1 MIPGALSRMAGQS
14 EGEPTDTDR
23 FMVAEIE
30 DILFT
35 ADHADSAE
43 TMLTQHDSRLAST
56 DHADS
61 AETTQIQN
69 DSYFTS
75 MTESD
80 EHDPPLASTNDAPSD
95 DTGSNHNDDP
105 ETNHMN
111 CNSPYYC
118 RIQKYLEK
126 RTKLDD
132 TNEKFKDQCEKYEL
146 HDRILHNAR
155 TGRRVIL
162 DLEFMKETLE
172 FAHKDMSHYGKR
184 ATSKAVAQRFEVA
197 KDLWMEGRK
206 VLDRC
211 IPCQL
216 FKATSDETDTAMI
229 HPYSEKDLLN
239 SGRSIS
245 LAHGSRPPLAI
256 ATLLWP
262 LTTAQPKRSVYPL
275 PACST

>member
-1 MIPGALSRMAGQS
+1 MAGQS

-23 FMVAEIE
+23 FMVAEIK

-35 ADHADSAE
+35 ADHANSAE

-69 DSYFTS
+69 DSYFAS

-229 HPYSEKDLLN
+229 HPYSEKGPFELWQIDFVGPWIKTPLGNCYLIMAIDYCTAKAECLPLTGLLN
-239 SGRSIS
+239 I
-245 LAHGSRPPLAI
+245 GSCGC
-256 ATLLWP
+256 
-262 LTTAQPKRSVYPL
+262 Y
-275 PACST
+275 